1 MAIDFKSRSTRGQQ
15 QQEPEQ
21 DSSGKPVQ
29 TFRAG
34 ALSVSVWAREHEGKT
49 FYTANAQRAYT
60 EDDGKNWKYS
70 GSFDRDDLATV
81 AALLNMALA
90 WIVKESRQ

>member
-1 MAIDFKSRSTRGQQ
+1 MAFRTTQQ
-15 QQEPEQ
+15 QSRTQEPEQ
-21 DSSGKPVQ
+21 ESGKPVQ

-60 EDDGKNWKYS
+60 EDDGKSWKYS